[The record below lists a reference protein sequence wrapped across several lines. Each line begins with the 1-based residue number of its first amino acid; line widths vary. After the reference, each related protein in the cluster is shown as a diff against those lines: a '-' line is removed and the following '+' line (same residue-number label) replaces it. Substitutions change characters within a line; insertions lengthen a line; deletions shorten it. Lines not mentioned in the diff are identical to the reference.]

1 MIFCMKININVFYKL
16 ALSFLQVIIRLAES
30 CENSK
35 CNIFALSQKERRDEF
50 DFLNADRQTIL
61 QVDTIKLGGHGQAP
75 PPPKK
80 KKITQ
85 NSKFGKSL
93 LYLKKEVGHKVDFLC
108 R

>member
-1 MIFCMKININVFYKL
+1 M
-16 ALSFLQVIIRLAES
+16 
-30 CENSK
+30 
-35 CNIFALSQKERRDEF
+35 CNIFALSPKERRDEV
-50 DFLNADRQTIL
+50 DFLNADRQQTIV

-75 PPPKK
+75 PQ

-93 LYLKKEVGHKVDFLC
+93 QYLKKEVRDKVDFLY

>member
-1 MIFCMKININVFYKL
+1 M
-16 ALSFLQVIIRLAES
+16 
-30 CENSK
+30 

-75 PPPKK
+75 PQK

-93 LYLKKEVGHKVDFLC
+93 LYLKKEVGDKVDFLC